1 MPTSFRRSGA
11 SAIVL
16 GAVLLL
22 TACSG
27 GDKAVVDEITV
38 DAASL
43 ELSGADEKLLGE
55 HFVIAPRAGD
65 EAGTLAVLTA
75 LGLDGVDAPR
85 TIDGSTATYT
95 DWRAVDGSSEVTAE
109 RVVFSGLHMTDTGA
123 ATFDAVQIS
132 DMKAV
137 DFEDIEKLDEQGELQ
152 TERRQT
158 VDARLSELV
167 LISPT
172 PELAMDISELLRG
185 VDDASDETVGDI
197 TRDMDFRAMRVAD
210 FRADVSDE
218 MADGTVSVGQVVIG
232 KNERDEQ
239 LDIVVEAIDF
249 DWTLGDAAGPAAGTT
264 SLTMDGMT
272 ALGVNTAS
280 LEGASGSG
288 APGALAGLMNPGANM
303 PYRSVD
309 LGTVSYQSNQFDI
322 AMAGFEATSEG
333 SGNVLTM
340 RSVLQPM
347 EFTIKDATA
356 TPLAPHMAALE
367 ANGLSTVTLKGSATS
382 EVDRRADRVRYTD
395 AQFEIDGGLRA
406 DCDYS
411 VVGTMAAAKSLRD
424 SGVEQPD
431 FSTAQTNED
440 ISRLIEQMEAYSE
453 AQRAANA
460 NVKIESGTCVI
471 QDVEANSLVT
481 RGYAVASEVMGRPVA
496 VLKASAQGLIAM
508 TSLAAPDPYQRGMAD
523 TVGSGLIEFLGEP
536 GKTMTIT
543 LSPSEPVPMSA
554 LRGDNSVEFD
564 ALGISVTVE

>member
-1 MPTSFRRSGA
+1 MPTTFRRSGA
-11 SAIVL
+11 SATVL

-43 ELSGADEKLLGE
+43 ELSGADEKLLGQ
-55 HFVIAPRAGD
+55 HFVVAPRAGD
-65 EAGTLAVLTA
+65 EARTLEALAA
-75 LGLDGVDAPR
+75 LGLESVTDGR
-85 TIDGSTATYT
+85 TIDGSTVTYT

-109 RVVFSGLHMTDTGA
+109 RVVLSGVHMGESG

-137 DFEDIEKLDEQGELQ
+137 DFEDVEKLDEQGELQ

-218 MADGTVSVGQVVIG
+218 TADGTVSVGQVVIG
-232 KNERDEQ
+232 KNESDEQ
-239 LDIVVEAIDF
+239 LDMVVESVDF
-249 DWTLGDAAGPAAGTT
+249 SWTLGDAAGRAAGTT
-264 SLTMDGMT
+264 TLKMDGMT

-280 LEGASGSG
+280 LEEASGQG
-288 APGALAGLMNPGANM
+288 GPGGALAGLMNPGANL

-309 LGTVSYQSNQFDI
+309 LGTVAYQSNQFDI
-322 AMAGFEATSEG
+322 AMGGFEATSEG
-333 SGNVLTM
+333 SDNVITM
-340 RSVLQPM
+340 RSALQPM
-347 EFTIKDATA
+347 ELTIKDATG
-356 TPLAPHMAALE
+356 TPLAPHMAVLE
-367 ANGLSTVTLKGSATS
+367 ANGLSTLTLKGSVTS

-411 VVGTMAAAKSLRD
+411 IMGTMAAAKALRD

-453 AQRAANA
+453 AQNAANA
-460 NVKIESGTCVI
+460 NIKVESGTCVI

-543 LSPSEPVPMSA
+543 LAPSEPVPMSA